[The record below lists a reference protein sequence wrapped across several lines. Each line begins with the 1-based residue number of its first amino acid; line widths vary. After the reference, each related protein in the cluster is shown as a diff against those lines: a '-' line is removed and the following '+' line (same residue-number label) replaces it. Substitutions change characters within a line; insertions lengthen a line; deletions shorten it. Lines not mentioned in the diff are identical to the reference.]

1 MAPNG
6 TARVGQLPDTLSEA
20 ISQAIS
26 GGGLIPPGTMYVGLT
41 TPLGNAVIDPF
52 AAAQDQATQ
61 NVLNA
66 LGITVTF
73 GLGTPPPALTAGPA
87 LGENL
92 KTLALV
98 GGGLVL
104 LFLLSRK

>member
-1 MAPNG
+1 MASNG
-6 TARVGQLPDTLSEA
+6 AARVGQLPETLSDA

-52 AAAQDQATQ
+52 AAAQDPATQ

-73 GLGTPPPALTAGPA
+73 GLGTPPPSLTTGPA

-98 GGGLVL
+98 GGGLLLVL
-104 LFLLSRK
+104 LLSRK

>member
-6 TARVGQLPDTLSEA
+6 TARVGQLPETLTDA

-52 AAAQDQATQ
+52 AAAQDPATQ
-61 NVLNA
+61 QILNA
-66 LGITVTF
+66 LGITVTI
-73 GLGTPPPALTAGPA
+73 GLGTPPPSLTAGPA

-98 GGGLVL
+98 GGGLL
-104 LFLLSRK
+104 LLYLVARK